1 MGNDL
6 FEKVSLMDEVQRIC
20 FYESL
25 AHSLT
30 ISIRSVWSDND
41 LSDKEKVDRMKWINE
56 ISHRV
61 INRIVD
67 LRYEHSAWSDLDM
80 WEEIKHNVKQHEG
93 IKGEVA
99 AALKLSLQRVLEFE
113 KKRSSE

>member
-1 MGNDL
+1 MSNNL
-6 FEKVSLMDEVQRIC
+6 FEKVTMMDDAQRIR

-30 ISIRSVWSDND
+30 ISIRSVWSDDN
-41 LSDKEKVDRMKWINE
+41 LSEKEKVDRIKWINE

-61 INRIVD
+61 INRIID
-67 LRYEHSAWSDLDM
+67 LRYQPSTWSDLDM
-80 WEEIKHNVKQHEG
+80 WEMIKHNVKQHEG

-99 AALKLSLQRVLEFE
+99 WALNHSLKVTTEFG
-113 KKRSSE
+113 KKKSP